1 MSLISEGREKAIK
14 PKTWQPGGGP
24 PAAATKGQGSR
35 NDRGAAGSGI
45 AGVREEVILGEK
57 VYAFRVLKN
66 VFSVLDGGFEI
77 QDFMFGDVFGG
88 HGQGLG
94 RC

>member
-24 PAAATKGQGSR
+24 PAAATKGQSSR

-45 AGVREEVILGEK
+45 AGVGGSEVF
-57 VYAFRVLKN
+57 AFRVVEN